1 MRTLPGGVKNSSRLC
16 TMTNMFR
23 PLPRKLKNGMTA
35 ILVPQ
40 AGATS
45 VTIFVMVKVGSR
57 YEARS
62 INGASHFIEHL
73 MFKGTKR
80 RPSTQILTSAIDRY
94 GAEYNAYTGKDLT
107 AYFIKID
114 ARQTALAVDLL
125 HDMLFGSLFD
135 AKEIDRE
142 RGVIVEEI
150 NMYEDNPGLYLE
162 DLLEQALFPKS
173 TLGWNI
179 TGPREVVRRITREQL
194 INYRDAYYAPHRLAV
209 VMAGKIMPGARALL
223 QKTFGAVQPKLTGAD
238 YDFSPF
244 CPPGCLEEP
253 VVVQNKKTEQ
263 VQLGLAFHGLNL
275 KDHDLPAAA
284 LLSTILG
291 GSMSSRLFIKIRER
305 RGLCYAI
312 RASHD
317 ALEDTG
323 IFSITAGL
331 DKNRLSEAVFAILAE
346 LRRAVRSQVTR
357 EELRRAKDHLR
368 GRTMLAFENSA
379 VQAEWYGRQW
389 TFLKELQTPE
399 EKMKLVER
407 VTAGQIQRA
416 AKEILQSEH
425 LAAAVIGPFTKN
437 DIVRLVSRV
446 RF

>member
-1 MRTLPGGVKNSSRLC
+1 MIH
-16 TMTNMFR
+16 
-23 PLPRKLKNGMTA
+23 PLPRQLKNGLTA

-40 AGATS
+40 KGATS

-57 YEARS
+57 YEARN

-80 RPSTQILTSAIDRY
+80 RPTTQILTSTIDRY

-107 AYFIKID
+107 AYYIKID
-114 ARQTALAVDLL
+114 ACQTALAVDLL
-125 HDMLFGSLFD
+125 HDMLFNSLFD
-135 AKEIDRE
+135 DKEIDRE

-150 NMYEDNPGLYLE
+150 NMYEDNPGMHLG
-162 DLLEQALFPKS
+162 DLLEEAIFPKS

-179 TGPREVVRRITREQL
+179 AGPREVVRQVTREQL
-194 INYRDAYYAPHRLAV
+194 INYRDAYYAPQRMAV
-209 VMAGKIMPGARALL
+209 VLAGKIMPGTMALL
-223 QKTFGAVQPKLTGAD
+223 QKTFGAVKPRLVGAD

-244 CPPGCLEEP
+244 CPPGRLADP
-253 VVVQNKKTEQ
+253 VALQNKKTEQ
-263 VQLGLAFHGLNL
+263 VQLGLAFHGLHL
-275 KDHDLPAAA
+275 QHRDLPAAT

-291 GSMSSRLFIKIRER
+291 GSMSSRLFINIRER
-305 RGLCYAI
+305 RGLCYSI
-312 RASHD
+312 HASHD

-323 IFSITAGL
+323 MFYVTAGL
-331 DKNRLSEAVFAILAE
+331 DKSRLSEAVLAILTE
-346 LRRAVRSQVTR
+346 LKHAVRSQVTR
-357 EELRRAKDHLR
+357 EELRRAKDHLH
-368 GRTMLAFENSA
+368 GHTMLAFENSA

-407 VTAGQIQRA
+407 VTAGQIQRV
-416 AKEILQSEH
+416 AKQILRSDH

-437 DIVRLVSRV
+437 AITRLISRV